1 MEVEEAPPLSPALA
15 IEALLTD
22 WFEGRNANGLQFG
35 VAEQADLDYFVAYMK
50 ALGSPASVSE
60 LLPRLLSSPYLR
72 ALRPPRRLPQCVP
85 TVHFR
90 PIKAPYERAYRNLL
104 DQYKLHPFIG
114 EGGSKKYLKS
124 FKADA
129 MANGAGADIYL
140 CFIQFGSVYAVN
152 LLPAPGIH

>member
-1 MEVEEAPPLSPALA
+1 MEVVEASPVLA

-35 VAEQADLDYFVAYMK
+35 VAEQADLDCFVAYMK
-50 ALGSPASVSE
+50 ALGSPAAVSE

-72 ALRPPRRLPQCVP
+72 QLHPPRRLPQCVP

-90 PIKAPYERAYRNLL
+90 PITAPYERSYRNLVA
-104 DQYKLHPFIG
+104 QYRLHEFIG
-114 EGGSKKYLKS
+114 DKKYLKS

-129 MANGAGADIYL
+129 MANGAGAPIYL
-140 CFIQFGSVYAVN
+140 CFIQFGTVYAVN
-152 LLPAPGIH
+152 LLPAPGLSQ